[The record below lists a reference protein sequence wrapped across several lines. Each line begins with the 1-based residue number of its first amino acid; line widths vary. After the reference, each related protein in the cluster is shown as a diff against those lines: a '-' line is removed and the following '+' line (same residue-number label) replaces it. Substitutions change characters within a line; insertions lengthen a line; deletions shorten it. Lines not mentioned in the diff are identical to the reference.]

1 MDAAGDWN
9 QAGGVCRHGG
19 AGAWW
24 SALDPAEWP
33 ADDADRAGIEADM
46 QVDGAPA
53 PFGDRR
59 QELVLIGVD
68 LDAAALAAR
77 LDACLLDDAEMAAG
91 TQAWADYADPFPA
104 WVDELD
110 EDHEHD
116 HGHGHDHDHDHG
128 DDCGC
133 GAPHHP
139 HAH

>member
-1 MDAAGDWN
+1 
-9 QAGGVCRHGG
+9 
-19 AGAWW
+19 
-24 SALDPAEWP
+24 
-33 ADDADRAGIEADM
+33 M

-116 HGHGHDHDHDHG
+116 HDHG